1 MRALKVEM
9 IHSWLLERLPIW
21 KFCHLDILVSR
32 FVILLFIEVYGN
44 NVSVNF
50 SISTYISNSHLLFYY
65 IAHKDILS
73 SSLMFMEGK
82 NFLSSKKLP
91 LSSSSL

>member
-1 MRALKVEM
+1 MELFPFWR
-9 IHSWLLERLPIW
+9 
-21 KFCHLDILVSR
+21 FCHLDISVSW

-50 SISTYISNSHLLFYY
+50 SLSTYILNIHLLFYY

-73 SSLMFMEGK
+73 TSLMFMGGEAFLALK
-82 NFLSSKKLP
+82 NCL
-91 LSSSSL
+91 